1 MKIFILVIIM
11 FIMTGV
17 VYAQSSVY
25 INQSGSGLALA
36 ITLDGDG
43 SSVGTS
49 SDITQIFGN
58 NLDIVIDLD
67 ATSTVTGDVYITG
80 DGASVDELNL
90 TSQGVGVDYTLAIGA
105 SGDLSVGTSV
115 IETRTNAGSSD
126 GGTSVYTIGS
136 VAGTGDYSDIDVI
149 LKGSNIDINLLGNS
163 AGTSANKS
171 TTAITMGTDSADV
184 DFDIDKT
191 GGGNHDVSLTISGAT
206 GGADFIVNQSGGG
219 SHTTVMTSA
228 ASSASSI
235 FTSTQ
240 SGSAN
245 HSNTLAFT
253 GANSNSNFLVNQS
266 GSNASIVSGTF
277 AGASSSDVDIIITD

>member
-25 INQSGSGLALA
+25 INQSGSGLDLD
-36 ITLDGDG
+36 ITLTGDG

-49 SDITQIFGN
+49 SDVTQIFGN

-115 IETRTNAGSSD
+115 IETRTNAGSAN

-136 VAGTGDYSDIDVI
+136 SAGLGDYTDIDVV
-149 LKGSNIDINLLGNS
+149 LKGSNIDINVLDNS
-163 AGTSANKS
+163 SGGTSSNKS
-171 TTAITMGTDSADV
+171 TTAVTMGTDSADV
-184 DFDIDKT
+184 DIDIDKT
-191 GGGNHDVSLTISGAT
+191 GGGNSDITLNIAGSAAGSDYTVNQAGA
-206 GGADFIVNQSGGG
+206 GAHVTTLQINGSSAGSNFNVRQSGG
-219 SHTTVMTSA
+219 
-228 ASSASSI
+228 
-235 FTSTQ
+235 
-240 SGSAN
+240 
-245 HSNTLAFT
+245 
-253 GANSNSNFLVNQS
+253 
-266 GSNASIVSGTF
+266 NATIVSGTF
-277 AGASSSDVDIIITD
+277 AGASSSNVDIIITD

>member
-25 INQSGSGLALA
+25 INQSGSGLDLD
-36 ITLDGDG
+36 ITLTGDG

-49 SDITQIFGN
+49 SDVTQIFGN

-115 IETRTNAGSSD
+115 IETRTNAGSAD

-136 VAGTGDYSDIDVI
+136 SAGLGDYTDIDVV
-149 LKGSNIDINLLGNS
+149 LKGSNIDINVLDNS
-163 AGTSANKS
+163 SGGTSSNKS
-171 TTAITMGTDSADV
+171 TTIVTMGTDSADV
-184 DFDIDKT
+184 DIDIDKT
-191 GGGNHDVSLTISGAT
+191 GAGNHDTSLIINGSAAGS
-206 GGADFIVNQSGGG
+206 DFTVNQSGANA
-219 SHTTVMTSA
+219 TTVSA
-228 ASSASSI
+228 
-235 FTSTQ
+235 
-240 SGSAN
+240 
-245 HSNTLAFT
+245 
-253 GANSNSNFLVNQS
+253 
-266 GSNASIVSGTF
+266 TF
-277 AGASSSDVDIIITD
+277 AGATSSDVDIIIAP

>member
-25 INQSGSGLALA
+25 INQSGSGLDLD

-115 IETRTNAGSSD
+115 IETRTNAGSAD

-136 VAGTGDYSDIDVI
+136 SAGLGDYTDIDVV
-149 LKGSNIDINLLGNS
+149 LKGSNIDINVLDNS
-163 AGTSANKS
+163 SGGTSSNKS
-171 TTAITMGTDSADV
+171 TTIVTMGTDSADV
-184 DFDIDKT
+184 DIDIDKT
-191 GGGNHDVSLTISGAT
+191 GSGNHDTSLIINGSAAGSDYT
-206 GGADFIVNQSGGG
+206 VNQSGANA
-219 SHTTVMTSA
+219 TTVSA
-228 ASSASSI
+228 
-235 FTSTQ
+235 
-240 SGSAN
+240 
-245 HSNTLAFT
+245 
-253 GANSNSNFLVNQS
+253 
-266 GSNASIVSGTF
+266 TF
-277 AGASSSDVDIIITD
+277 AGATSSDVDIIITD